1 MKQAEADPKLTRT
14 FQHRLLRWFRSHGR
28 DLPWR
33 KTRDPYRILV
43 SEVMLQQTQVDR
55 VLGFYDRFLK
65 RYPTVETLA
74 SARPS
79 QVREAWD
86 GLGYYARAKNLHRTA
101 RQVTDRHGGQ
111 FPRTYQEAQNL
122 PGVGR
127 STAGALLSFAF
138 DIETPILD
146 TNIKRLLSRVFVQHP
161 SATPSQ
167 TERRLWRLSASLI
180 PKGKAWIFNQ
190 ALMDFGALVCTA
202 KNPRC
207 RPCCFNDICHAYPK
221 LAGKGDERRRSRS
234 LPGLARSPRSPRRG
248 QRGDRSYAQRDETH
262 RRRDRSITDSG

>member
-1 MKQAEADPKLTRT
+1 VKQGGVDPGLKHL
-14 FQHRLLRWFRSHGR
+14 FQQRLLRWYRYHGR

-33 KTRDPYRILV
+33 KTQDPYHILV

-65 RYPTVETLA
+65 RYPSVEELA
-74 SARPS
+74 SARRS

-86 GLGYYARAKNLHRTA
+86 GLGYYARARNLHRTA
-101 RQVTDRHGGQ
+101 RRVTHRHGGQ
-111 FPRTYQEAQNL
+111 FPRTYEEAQAL

-138 DIETPILD
+138 GTETPILD
-146 TNIKRLLSRVFVQHP
+146 TNVKRLLSRIFIQRLSP
-161 SATPSQ
+161 RPAQ
-167 TERRLWRLSASLI
+167 TERRLWRLSADLI
-180 PKGKAWIFNQ
+180 PKGKAWTFNQ

-207 RPCCFNDICHAYPK
+207 STCCFTDICRAYPR
-221 LAGKGDERRRSRS
+221 LMRERDRRR
-234 LPGLARSPRSPRRG
+234 G
-248 QRGDRSYAQRDETH
+248 
-262 RRRDRSITDSG
+262 